1 MPENI
6 SNKNKMVLKDL
17 KELGE
22 KLQTLES
29 PKATPDSISK
39 RTNPTQ
45 TETDSQKLPKI
56 QNISSDKK
64 KTDTSWYSGYYP
76 KGDVNPKAI
85 NRGKNELFIAQPPK
99 QTIINIAKENIT
111 EFIEQEK
118 YLNFYVENEKVLEEF
133 SRICKLNQEF
143 NKMKICYSPISKH
156 IYFDKNLETVD
167 QIRVQKFIDIA
178 HFNVNQSKAEVPQP
192 KNNKE
197 VPAT

>member
-1 MPENI
+1 MPEKI

-17 KELGE
+17 KELRE

-56 QNISSDKK
+56 QNISGYEGNPN
-64 KTDTSWYSGYYP
+64 TSWYDGYYP
-76 KGDVNPKAI
+76 KGYVNPKAI
-85 NRGKNELFIAQPPK
+85 NRGKNEPFIAQPPK

-133 SRICKLNQEF
+133 SRICTLNQEF
-143 NKMKICYSPISKH
+143 NNTIIHYSPISKH

-178 HFNVNQSKAEVPQP
+178 HFNVNQSKAEVP
-192 KNNKE
+192 
-197 VPAT
+197 